1 LRDNLSVARLERGLS
16 RKGRQ
21 EVLRVKKKIQELS
34 DTISDYETGL
44 ELIDR
49 EMLKTTGPIGRAVRL
64 ADEVN
69 QRLRDEKERTDGA
82 EKKKLFVTL

>member
-1 LRDNLSVARLERGLS
+1 LEWGLS

-21 EVLRVKKKIQELS
+21 EVLRVRKKIQELS

-49 EMLKTTGPIGRAVRL
+49 EMLKTRGSIGRAVRL
-64 ADEVN
+64 ADKVN
-69 QRLRDEKERTDGA
+69 QRLRDEKERTSPPRPPIIPFP
-82 EKKKLFVTL
+82 LNS

>member
-1 LRDNLSVARLERGLS
+1 LRDNLSVVRLEWGLS

-21 EVLRVKKKIQELS
+21 EVLRLKKKIQELS

-49 EMLKTTGPIGRAVRL
+49 EILKTRGPIGRAVRL
-64 ADEVN
+64 ADKVN